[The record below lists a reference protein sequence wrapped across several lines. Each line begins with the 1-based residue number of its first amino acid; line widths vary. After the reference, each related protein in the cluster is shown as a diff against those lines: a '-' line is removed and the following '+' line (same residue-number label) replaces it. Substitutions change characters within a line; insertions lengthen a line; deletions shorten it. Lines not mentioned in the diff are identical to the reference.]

1 MTNTKKEN
9 RIRRKIRIRKNV
21 NGTSE
26 KPRIFVFKSN
36 KYLHAGVADDNTGI
50 VLMGGRSK
58 RTTKDVEALG
68 VKLAGQ
74 LEKKK
79 LTQAVFD
86 RSGYKY
92 HGLIVKFVESLRSNG
107 IKI

>member
-1 MTNTKKEN
+1 MIKTKKEN
-9 RIRRKIRIRKNV
+9 RIRRKIRVRKNV
-21 NGTSE
+21 SGTSE

-36 KYLHAGVADDNTGI
+36 RYLHVGVSDDTTGV
-50 VLMGGRSK
+50 VLMGGRAK
-58 RTTKDVEALG
+58 RTSKEVEGLG
-68 VKLAGQ
+68 SKLAGQ

-79 LTQAVFD
+79 LSTAVFD

-92 HGLIVKFVESLRSNG
+92 HGLIAKFVESLRSNG